1 MFGGEDF
8 VEKIKRMLKGK
19 ELSSD
24 ILERKRL
31 MALPNPGDV
40 INEVARAFGTDE
52 ELLKEKGR
60 KDNMARKAAIYFGQ
74 RYSGMSNEEVGKIFG
89 GIHFSAVSK
98 ATDRLKKEMVDDRN
112 LSELIGKINS
122 SFKG

>member
-1 MFGGEDF
+1 M
-8 VEKIKRMLKGK
+8 
-19 ELSSD
+19 
-24 ILERKRL
+24 
-31 MALPNPGDV
+31 
-40 INEVARAFGTDE
+40 INAVARAFGTDE

-60 KDNMARKAAIYFGQ
+60 KDNMARKAAIYFVQ
-74 RYSGMSNEEVGKIFG
+74 RYSGLGNEEIGKIFG

-98 ATDRLKKEMVDDRN
+98 ATDRLRKEMADDRK